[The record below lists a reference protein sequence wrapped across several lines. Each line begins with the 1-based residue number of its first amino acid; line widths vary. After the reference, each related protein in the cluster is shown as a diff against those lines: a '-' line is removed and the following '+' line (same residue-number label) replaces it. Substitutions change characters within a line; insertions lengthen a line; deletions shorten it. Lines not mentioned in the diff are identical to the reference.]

1 MEDTSQEDS
10 LRLADVTGNEA
21 ESAVEQGSERITV
34 PQQQHYH
41 QHQDGNTT
49 KSSTD
54 SSFTVTDCNC
64 SSLIERDVGDDG
76 PPCTELIEE
85 LIKPQLSECEE
96 KLKALAIIAADD
108 GVREA
113 TVETATVISTGGG
126 GGGDGSDSGVEF
138 GAGSGSLTDTGML
151 QRALS
156 NNSAGYA
163 SSCCGLDGLEPRET
177 GGMSVSCNSSMISYS
192 SDIYDKTGSTVLCG
206 GGRLSTD
213 YCASE
218 GGSESSSVTG
228 GPVSSSLRKGAGC
241 GLKKKVAMKEPPA
254 VNRSPRKSTE
264 SVSSSS
270 GRSSS
275 RSRGSSLGRSVS
287 LNLKSAP
294 PASALNVAAAARERA
309 RSRDK
314 SAAGGA
320 TSSSMASSLNRIVT
334 TPSKPMA
341 PPRRP
346 LKPDT
351 LPTGMKDSPGA
362 GGSVHRAASVSR
374 TPSTTRGRTPL
385 GTPTDDG
392 RWPSVGGRGGASG
405 GNTTPRSTRASS
417 VVPEGCGVSI
427 KTRVGM
433 LALDGACKVS
443 SGSGPMSLPMSGAVS
458 SYATLPRRRK
468 ERSAEDLKA
477 AAAAAAGGG
486 SPNSRSNSVTREQVS
501 NRMSMSLV
509 KKLPSSSAATGA
521 GKGTGA
527 EGVTSSPG
535 SVKMAASHPR
545 LAVSSS
551 AKKMIQKTR
560 IYHETSVQ
568 TAITGQDVAD
578 AFGGNARHVRIDDV
592 EMVSKQTQSD
602 IRDREM
608 ERLEEKLRK
617 MSSEYAALMAK
628 LTDKSQ
634 AVTALEQ
641 KLLVER
647 EEKLTAQKE
656 LQNNTDRVLGMLESM
671 QAIPTNAD
679 TGDCDSLLMLES
691 QLQLSGSVLEKK
703 QEEIARLQ
711 SICRA
716 LQIDMGRSL
725 KNQEE
730 LLRQKTELEEESSE
744 MQDFL
749 QMEKQSYMDAL
760 KEAEQEIGMLRQCLQ
775 QKECSVERQQEE
787 CRHLVR
793 IAEQRRQEYLGMQ
806 AKYNAL
812 ESRSKD
818 ILLQQGA
825 AVSGASVALSGL
837 GSRLDNLVEQLI
849 ASYNIS
855 EQDLE
860 DVIYHNEAYTNSA
873 SSGDGSP
880 EYEES
885 ADKFADKNQ
894 QQKQK
899 NCRPQPDHS
908 TQTDAKSTANG
919 CDVPLSPQRGQS
931 FIAAVISAIKNATSK
946 SVPAKV
952 ATPVA
957 NGAPAIRE
965 SRENNG
971 HESDCTE
978 MLDSETEP
986 CLMMDNVLEDVAMP
1000 DSHSHNMMSSSTR
1013 ISQIEMPSSME
1024 SGVAA
1029 MASAMMAHDES
1040 FDNLSQAIANRQQ
1053 IELQSN
1059 MIASGRPARFHHSTG
1074 SDQPVRST
1082 AGATASQVTAS
1093 CGAVV
1098 PSTTATTTGA
1108 DHTTASHS
1116 SSLDDEENS
1125 CCAEASMAEMPSI
1138 CEYCNAQS
1146 LVDQVIDVDNLIT
1159 KLLKVLRI
1167 VQMDNDHCIQ
1177 ELINHKNKL
1186 AITNEEIQDRVK
1198 DYEELNYK
1206 LQDDL
1211 KDAYHQLQLR
1221 GSELNS
1227 GKVELLKHRQEID
1240 KLNEDICQL
1249 STLCSDNKKQR
1260 SKIVIDRDDIVKAF
1274 KLCNEDESAVPEMDL
1289 SQFVLQAC
1297 NEIPNLKAKLYEKEQ
1312 QLATMASN
1320 AANGASFAMTASW
1333 HQALSEAKRQYE
1345 AIDRALET
1353 LDSVKSIVQ
1362 QTPALMELQ
1371 RDLEETNFASASS
1384 FPLVTAAQL
1393 SQLHVG
1399 SNGNVAGL
1407 NGNNG
1412 DGIVDLNANETTIG
1426 EDGPV
1431 AAVVALQ
1438 LNQGTDS
1445 SCYIDS
1451 TA

>member
-1 MEDTSQEDS
+1 MEDTCQEPTLEPTTASEESDEQQSQEQQQEP
-10 LRLADVTGNEA
+10 AP
-21 ESAVEQGSERITV
+21 RITAA
-34 PQQQHYH
+34 
-41 QHQDGNTT
+41 QDVN
-49 KSSTD
+49 SSKASFE

-64 SSLIERDVGDDG
+64 SSLIVETDHPEQQLVIED
-76 PPCTELIEE
+76 LIE
-85 LIKPQLSECEE
+85 PQLNECEE
-96 KLKALAIIAADD
+96 KFKSLSIGPEDVVA
-108 GVREA
+108 GV
-113 TVETATVISTGGG
+113 TVIGNG

-138 GAGSGSLTDTGML
+138 GAGSGSLTETGVL

-163 SSCCGLDGLEPRET
+163 SSCCGLDGGVGGGSVDGSGVGGGG
-177 GGMSVSCNSSMISYS
+177 GGMSLSCNSSMISYS
-192 SDIYDKTGSTVLCG
+192 SDIYDKTGATVLCG
-206 GGRLSTD
+206 GRLSAD

-228 GPVSSSLRKGAGC
+228 GPVSSSLRKPGGC
-241 GLKKKVAMKEPPA
+241 GLKKKVALKEPPSS
-254 VNRSPRKSTE
+254 RSPRKSTE

-287 LNLKSAP
+287 LNLKSTP
-294 PASALNVAAAARERA
+294 PASAVAASAAARERA

-314 SAAGGA
+314 SLGGVGAG
-320 TSSSMASSLNRIVT
+320 SVASLGRIT
-334 TPSKPMA
+334 QTPTKPMP

-351 LPTGMKDSPGA
+351 LPTGARDSPSATGQ
-362 GGSVHRAASVSR
+362 RAVSVSR
-374 TPSTTRGRTPL
+374 TPSITRGRTPL

-392 RWPSVGGRGGASG
+392 RWPSVGGKGGAAG
-405 GNTTPRSTRASS
+405 GNTTPRSTRAGSAA
-417 VVPEGCGVSI
+417 PEAAGLSI
-427 KTRVGM
+427 KTRVGT
-433 LALDGACKVS
+433 LALGDGKPLPPGGGGGC
-443 SGSGPMSLPMSGAVS
+443 GPMSLPSGVA

-477 AAAAAAGGG
+477 ASGG
-486 SPNSRSNSVTREQVS
+486 SSSRSNSVTREQAS
-501 NRMSMSLV
+501 SRMSVSLF
-509 KKLPSSSAATGA
+509 KKAPSVGA
-521 GKGTGA
+521 GSAGSRGDA
-527 EGVTSSPG
+527 SPP
-535 SVKMAASHPR
+535 VKMASSHPR
-545 LAVSSS
+545 LSSVASSS
-551 AKKMIQKTR
+551 GKKMMQIHKTR
-560 IYHETSVQ
+560 IYHETGVQ
-568 TAITGQDVAD
+568 TAITGQDVVD
-578 AFGGNARHVRIDDV
+578 AFGGNARNVRIDAV
-592 EMVSKQTQSD
+592 ETVCAHTQSD

-617 MSSEYAALMAK
+617 MSAECAALMTK
-628 LTDKSQ
+628 LSDKSQ
-634 AVTALEQ
+634 TVTALEQ

-656 LQNNTDRVLGMLESM
+656 LQTNTDRVLGMLESM
-671 QAIPTNAD
+671 QAIPHSAD

-716 LQIDMGRSL
+716 LQMDMGRSL

-730 LLRQKTELEEESSE
+730 LLRQKTELEEESCE

-749 QMEKQSYMDAL
+749 QMEKQSCMDAL
-760 KEAEQEIGMLRQCLQ
+760 KEAEQEIVQLRANLQ
-775 QKECSVERQQEE
+775 QKESSVERQQEE

-880 EYEES
+880 EYEQTAE
-885 ADKFADKNQ
+885 KYADKNHPPHQ
-894 QQKQK
+894 QQDQPQHALQQSQTGAKGDPKQSG
-899 NCRPQPDHS
+899 DGS
-908 TQTDAKSTANG
+908 
-919 CDVPLSPQRGQS
+919 DVPLSPQRGQS

-946 SVPAKV
+946 TPHVKTNPA
-952 ATPVA
+952 PNPGGPA
-957 NGAPAIRE
+957 NRE
-965 SRENNG
+965 CKENNG

-1000 DSHSHNMMSSSTR
+1000 DSHSHNMVSSSTR
-1013 ISQIEMPSSME
+1013 ISQIEMPSSLE
-1024 SGVAA
+1024 SGVGATTA
-1029 MASAMMAHDES
+1029 LMAHDES

-1059 MIASGRPARFHHSTG
+1059 MIASGRPARFHHSTS
-1074 SDQPVRST
+1074 SDQPPRSS
-1082 AGATASQVTAS
+1082 AATTGSAAAAS
-1093 CGAVV
+1093 AVV
-1098 PSTTATTTGA
+1098 VVTTAP

-1198 DYEELNYK
+1198 EYEELNYK

-1211 KDAYHQLQLR
+1211 KDAYHQLQVR
-1221 GSELNS
+1221 GSEVNS
-1227 GKVELLKHRQEID
+1227 GKVELMKHRQEID

-1249 STLCSDNKKQR
+1249 STLCSDSKQQQ
-1260 SKIVIDRDDIVKAF
+1260 SKIVIDRDEIIKAF
-1274 KLCNEDESAVPEMDL
+1274 KLCQEDGAVPEVEL
-1289 SQFVLQAC
+1289 PQVILQAC

-1312 QLATMASN
+1312 QLAAMAGN
-1320 AANGASFAMTASW
+1320 AATGANFVMTASW
-1333 HQALSEAKRQYE
+1333 HQALSEAKRQYD

-1393 SQLHVG
+1393 SQLQAG
-1399 SNGNVAGL
+1399 SNGNVASL
-1407 NGNNG
+1407 NGNG
-1412 DGIVDLNANETTIG
+1412 GIVDLNANETTIAG
-1426 EDGPV
+1426 
-1431 AAVVALQ
+1431 LQ
-1438 LNQGTDS
+1438 LNQGADP

>member
-1 MEDTSQEDS
+1 MEDVNQESTIPEVPLATTTSTTTDETQAPNGDDTETGANETELEKLAGQDVDS
-10 LRLADVTGNEA
+10 
-21 ESAVEQGSERITV
+21 
-34 PQQQHYH
+34 
-41 QHQDGNTT
+41 T
-49 KSSTD
+49 KSSME

-64 SSLIERDVGDDG
+64 SSLIERTDQLDANELQLDAKV
-76 PPCTELIEE
+76 TELIED
-85 LIKPQLSECEE
+85 LIKPPTTTGPNGPAGCEE
-96 KLKALAIIAADD
+96 KFKVLTIADEAEES
-108 GVREA
+108 GVIA
-113 TVETATVISTGGG
+113 GKGA
-126 GGGDGSDSGVEF
+126 GDGSDSGVEF
-138 GAGSGSLTDTGML
+138 GAGSGSLTDTGVL

-163 SSCCGLDGLEPRET
+163 SSCCGLDGEPT
-177 GGMSVSCNSSMISYS
+177 GMSMSCNSSMISYS
-192 SDIYDKTGSTVLCG
+192 SDIYDKTGNTVVLC
-206 GGRLSTD
+206 GRLSTD

-228 GPVSSSLRKGAGC
+228 GPVSSALRKAGSTI
-241 GLKKKVAMKEPPA
+241 KKKVAVKEPPS
-254 VNRSPRKSTE
+254 NRSPRKSTE
-264 SVSSSS
+264 SVSSS

-287 LNLKSAP
+287 LNLKTI
-294 PASALNVAAAARERA
+294 PASAANVAAAAAARERA

-314 SAAGGA
+314 SASSAVGAAGSPSVMS
-320 TSSSMASSLNRIVT
+320 TSLNRALQ
-334 TPSKPMA
+334 TPTKPMP

-346 LKPDT
+346 LKPDS
-351 LPTGMKDSPGA
+351 LPTGIKDSPSGQR
-362 GGSVHRAASVSR
+362 VTVSR
-374 TPSTTRGRTPL
+374 TPSITRGRTPL

-392 RWPSVGGRGGASG
+392 RWPSVGGKGGVSCSG
-405 GNTTPRSTRASS
+405 GNTTPRSMRASS
-417 VVPEGCGVSI
+417 VAPDGGTMSI
-427 KTRVGM
+427 KTRIGP
-433 LALDGACKVS
+433 LSLDGGKGGAAT
-443 SGSGPMSLPMSGAVS
+443 GSPMSLPSGVDKF
-458 SYATLPRRRK
+458 ATLPRRRK

-477 AAAAAAGGG
+477 GVGGAGSG
-486 SPNSRSNSVTREQVS
+486 SRSNSVTRDQS
-501 NRMSMSLV
+501 TNRMAVSLF
-509 KKLPSSSAATGA
+509 KKLPASSKAAEQA
-521 GKGTGA
+521 
-527 EGVTSSPG
+527 SPG
-535 SVKMAASHPR
+535 NKISASSHPR
-545 LAVSSS
+545 LA
-551 AKKMIQKTR
+551 AATKKLIHKTK

-568 TAITGQDVAD
+568 TAITGKDVED
-578 AFGGNARHVRIDDV
+578 AFGGNARTVRIDAA

-602 IRDREM
+602 IRDKEL
-608 ERLEEKLRK
+608 ERLEEKLK
-617 MSSEYAALMAK
+617 KVTGEYTSLMSKLSE
-628 LTDKSQ
+628 KSQ
-634 AVTALEQ
+634 LVTSLEQ

-647 EEKLTAQKE
+647 EEKLAAQRE

-671 QAIPTNAD
+671 QAIPAD
-679 TGDCDSLLMLES
+679 SGDGGECDSLLMLES
-691 QLQLSGSVLEKK
+691 QLQLSGNVLEKK
-703 QEEIARLQ
+703 QEEIVRLQ
-711 SICRA
+711 TICRA
-716 LQIDMGRSL
+716 LQMDMERSL

-749 QMEKQSYMDAL
+749 QVEKQSCMDAL
-760 KEAEQEIGMLRQCLQ
+760 KEAEQEVSMLRQSLLM
-775 QKECSVERQQEE
+775 KEGNIERQQEE

-880 EYEES
+880 EYEQS
-885 ADKFADKNQ
+885 SDAYSGKQHHHSQQHQYQ
-894 QQKQK
+894 QQQS
-899 NCRPQPDHS
+899 PESHS
-908 TQTDAKSTANG
+908 ASAKGGAKAT
-919 CDVPLSPQRGQS
+919 VPLSPQRGQS

-946 SVPAKV
+946 T
-952 ATPVA
+952 ATTKSAGAATNGTNAA
-957 NGAPAIRE
+957 NKECRE
-965 SRENNG
+965 TNG
-971 HESDCTE
+971 HESDSTE

-986 CLMMDNVLEDVAMP
+986 CLMMDNVLEDVTMP
-1000 DSHSHNMMSSSTR
+1000 DSHSHNMVSSSTR
-1013 ISQIEMPSSME
+1013 ISQIEMPSSLE
-1024 SGVAA
+1024 SGVGATSNA
-1029 MASAMMAHDES
+1029 VTMAHDES
-1040 FDNLSQAIANRQQ
+1040 LDNLSQAIANRQQ

-1059 MIASGRPARFHHSTG
+1059 MIASGRSSRFHHSIG
-1074 SDQPVRST
+1074 SNNDQQQQQHQQPSRNTPSV
-1082 AGATASQVTAS
+1082 VTSA
-1093 CGAVV
+1093 AAAM
-1098 PSTTATTTGA
+1098 TTAP

-1186 AITNEEIQDRVK
+1186 AISNEEIQDRVK
-1198 DYEELNYK
+1198 EYEELNYK

-1211 KDAYHQLQLR
+1211 KDAYHQLQVR
-1221 GSELNS
+1221 GSELSSN
-1227 GKVELLKHRQEID
+1227 KVELLKHRQEID

-1249 STLCSDNKKQR
+1249 STLCSDSKQAK
-1260 SKIVIDRDDIVKAF
+1260 KIVIDREEILNAF
-1274 KLCNEDESAVPEMDL
+1274 KLCNEDGVVPEQEL
-1289 SQFVLQAC
+1289 SQFIVQAC
-1297 NEIPNLKAKLYEKEQ
+1297 TEIPKLKAKLFEKEQ

-1320 AANGASFAMTASW
+1320 ATSGSNFVMTASW

-1353 LDSVKSIVQ
+1353 LDSIKAIVQ

-1393 SQLHVG
+1393 NQLNCGQVG
-1399 SNGNVAGL
+1399 TNGNGAGV
-1407 NGNNG
+1407 NGN
-1412 DGIVDLNANETTIG
+1412 GIIDLNANETTLG
-1426 EDGPV
+1426 NE
-1431 AAVVALQ
+1431 AASVGA
-1438 LNQGTDS
+1438 DP

>member
-1 MEDTSQEDS
+1 MEDVSIPEPVESVGPTE
-10 LRLADVTGNEA
+10 GCEA
-21 ESAVEQGSERITV
+21 AGEE
-34 PQQQHYH
+34 PQQQSDANETE
-41 QHQDGNTT
+41 QLEKILALQDGDST
-49 KSSTD
+49 KSSME

-64 SSLIERDVGDDG
+64 SSLIERTDKLDANELQLDAKVS
-76 PPCTELIEE
+76 ELIED
-85 LIKPQLSECEE
+85 LIKPHAQELEQCGE
-96 KLKALAIIAADD
+96 KLRALTI
-108 GVREA
+108 GET
-113 TVETATVISTGGG
+113 TVVACTTGGG
-126 GGGDGSDSGVEF
+126 GGAVVGGGDGSDSGVEF
-138 GAGSGSLTDTGML
+138 GAGSGSLTDTGVL

-163 SSCCGLDGLEPRET
+163 SSCCGLDGEPN
-177 GGMSVSCNSSMISYS
+177 GMSMSCNSSMLSYS
-192 SDIYDKTGSTVLCG
+192 SDIYDKTGSTVLC
-206 GGRLSTD
+206 GRLSTD

-228 GPVSSSLRKGAGC
+228 GPVSSLRKAGGGC
-241 GLKKKVAMKEPPA
+241 AVKKKVAVKEPPA
-254 VNRSPRKSTE
+254 SRSPRKSTE
-264 SVSSSS
+264 SVSSS

-287 LNLKSAP
+287 LNLKSTP
-294 PASALNVAAAARERA
+294 PASALSVAAAARERA

-314 SAAGGA
+314 SVSSTGTTA
-320 TSSSMASSLNRIVT
+320 SSSMSGSVNRIQQ
-334 TPSKPMA
+334 TPSKPMP

-346 LKPDT
+346 LKPDS
-351 LPTGMKDSPGA
+351 LPTGIKDSPSGQR
-362 GGSVHRAASVSR
+362 VTVSR
-374 TPSTTRGRTPL
+374 TPSITRGRTPL

-392 RWPSVGGRGGASG
+392 RWPSVGGRGGPSCGG

-417 VVPEGCGVSI
+417 VVPEGLSV
-427 KTRVGM
+427 KTRVGP
-433 LALDGACKVS
+433 LALDGPSKAS
-443 SGSGPMSLPMSGAVS
+443 TGSTGSPISLPSGVDKF
-458 SYATLPRRRK
+458 ATLPRRRK

-477 AAAAAAGGG
+477 GAGSGAG
-486 SPNSRSNSVTREQVS
+486 SRSNSVTREQVS
-501 NRMSMSLV
+501 NRMAMSLY
-509 KKLPSSSAATGA
+509 KKGPSATTTNKSEQQGVASNKSISSSHSRLGSMAASLSSSSAA
-521 GKGTGA
+521 
-527 EGVTSSPG
+527 
-535 SVKMAASHPR
+535 
-545 LAVSSS
+545 
-551 AKKMIQKTR
+551 AKKLFQKTK

-568 TAITGQDVAD
+568 TAITCQDVED
-578 AFGGNARHVRIDDV
+578 AFGGNARNIRIDAV
-592 EMVSKQTQSD
+592 ETATKQTQSD
-602 IRDREM
+602 IRDKEM
-608 ERLEEKLRK
+608 ERLEEKLK
-617 MSSEYAALMAK
+617 KITSEYTTLMSK
-628 LTDKSQ
+628 LSEKSQ
-634 AVTALEQ
+634 LVTSLEQ

-647 EEKLTAQKE
+647 EEKLAAQRE

-671 QAIPTNAD
+671 QAIPNNAD

-691 QLQLSGSVLEKK
+691 QLQLSGTVLEKK
-703 QEEIARLQ
+703 QDEIVRLQ

-716 LQIDMGRSL
+716 LQMDMERSL

-749 QMEKQSYMDAL
+749 QVEKQSCMDAL
-760 KEAEQEIGMLRQCLQ
+760 KEAEQEVALLRQSLQ
-775 QKECSVERQQEE
+775 QRENSIERQQEE

-793 IAEQRRQEYLGMQ
+793 ISEQRRQEYLGMQ

-880 EYEES
+880 EYEQTS
-885 ADKFADKNQ
+885 DKYPSDSKHQQHLQHQ
-894 QQKQK
+894 QQSQ
-899 NCRPQPDHS
+899 Q
-908 TQTDAKSTANG
+908 QVA
-919 CDVPLSPQRGQS
+919 PLSPQRGQS

-946 SVPAKV
+946 TTSVKPAV
-952 ATPVA
+952 AT
-957 NGAPAIRE
+957 NGAGAGHVTKECRE
-965 SRENNG
+965 SNG
-971 HESDCTE
+971 HESDSTE

-986 CLMMDNVLEDVAMP
+986 CLMMDNVLEDVTMP
-1000 DSHSHNMMSSSTR
+1000 DSHSHNMVSSSTR

-1024 SGVAA
+1024 SGVCANA
-1029 MASAMMAHDES
+1029 PGGNVMMAHDES
-1040 FDNLSQAIANRQQ
+1040 LDNLSQAIANRQQ

-1059 MIASGRPARFHHSTG
+1059 MIASGRSSRFHHSTS
-1074 SDQPVRST
+1074 SDQQARNSAATMASSVA
-1082 AGATASQVTAS
+1082 AG
-1093 CGAVV
+1093 GAI
-1098 PSTTATTTGA
+1098 TTATQ

-1116 SSLDDEENS
+1116 SSLDDDENS

-1186 AITNEEIQDRVK
+1186 AISNEEIHDRVK
-1198 DYEELNYK
+1198 EYEELNYK

-1227 GKVELLKHRQEID
+1227 NKVELVKHRKEID

-1249 STLCSDNKKQR
+1249 STLCSDSKQAK
-1260 SKIVIDRDDIVKAF
+1260 KIVIDREEILNAF
-1274 KLCNEDESAVPEMDL
+1274 KLCNEDEAVPEQEL
-1289 SQFVLQAC
+1289 SQFIVQAC
-1297 NEIPNLKAKLYEKEQ
+1297 TEIPKLKTMLYEKEQ
-1312 QLATMASN
+1312 QLAKMASN
-1320 AANGASFAMTASW
+1320 ASNSPNIVMTASW

-1393 SQLHVG
+1393 NHLNCAG
-1399 SNGNVAGL
+1399 ANGNIAGGL
-1407 NGNNG
+1407 NGNGNG
-1412 DGIVDLNANETTIG
+1412 IIDLNANETTTMG
-1426 EDGPV
+1426 DNVAGGVAGAP
-1431 AAVVALQ
+1431 AAVAGLQ
-1438 LNQGTDS
+1438 LSQGADA

>member
-1 MEDTSQEDS
+1 MEDTCQEPTPEPTTASEESDEQQSQQE
-10 LRLADVTGNEA
+10 
-21 ESAVEQGSERITV
+21 
-34 PQQQHYH
+34 QQQPGPPIAAV
-41 QHQDGNTT
+41 QDVN
-49 KSSTD
+49 SSKASFE

-64 SSLIERDVGDDG
+64 SSLLVETDHHPEQQQLVIED
-76 PPCTELIEE
+76 LIE
-85 LIKPQLSECEE
+85 PQLNGCEE
-96 KLKALAIIAADD
+96 KFKSLSIGTHDD
-108 GVREA
+108 GVA
-113 TVETATVISTGGG
+113 GVTAIGG

-138 GAGSGSLTDTGML
+138 GAGSGSLTETGVL

-163 SSCCGLDGLEPRET
+163 SSCCGLDGGVGGGSVVGGGGVGGGG
-177 GGMSVSCNSSMISYS
+177 GGMSLSCNSSMISYS
-192 SDIYDKTGSTVLCG
+192 SDIYDKTSGTVLCG
-206 GGRLSTD
+206 GRLSAD

-228 GPVSSSLRKGAGC
+228 GPVSSSLRKPGGC
-241 GLKKKVAMKEPPA
+241 GLKKKVALKEPPSS
-254 VNRSPRKSTE
+254 RSPRKSTE

-287 LNLKSAP
+287 LNLKSTP
-294 PASALNVAAAARERA
+294 PASAVSVAAARERA

-314 SAAGGA
+314 SLGGA
-320 TSSSMASSLNRIVT
+320 GVAVAGSVASLGRIT
-334 TPSKPMA
+334 QTPTKPMP

-351 LPTGMKDSPGA
+351 LPTGARESPSA
-362 GGSVHRAASVSR
+362 GGQRAVSVSR
-374 TPSTTRGRTPL
+374 TPSITRGRTPL

-392 RWPSVGGRGGASG
+392 RWPSVGGKGGAAG
-405 GNTTPRSTRASS
+405 GNTTPRSTRAGSAA
-417 VVPEGCGVSI
+417 PEASAAGLSI
-427 KTRVGM
+427 KTRVGT
-433 LALDGACKVS
+433 LALGDGKPVPGGGGC
-443 SGSGPMSLPMSGAVS
+443 GPMSLPSGVA

-477 AAAAAAGGG
+477 AGGG
-486 SPNSRSNSVTREQVS
+486 SSSRSNSVTREQAS
-501 NRMSMSLV
+501 SRMSVSLF
-509 KKLPSSSAATGA
+509 KKAPSVGSGA
-521 GKGTGA
+521 GGSRGDA
-527 EGVTSSPG
+527 SPP
-535 SVKMAASHPR
+535 VKMASSHPR
-545 LAVSSS
+545 LSSVASSSS
-551 AKKMIQKTR
+551 AKKMMMVHKTR
-560 IYHETSVQ
+560 IYHETGVQ
-568 TAITGQDVAD
+568 TAITGQDVVD
-578 AFGGNARHVRIDDV
+578 AFGGNARNVRIDAV
-592 EMVSKQTQSD
+592 ETVCAHTQSD

-617 MSSEYAALMAK
+617 MSAECAGLMAK
-628 LTDKSQ
+628 LSDKSQ
-634 AVTALEQ
+634 TVTALEQ

-656 LQNNTDRVLGMLESM
+656 LQINTDRVLGMLESM
-671 QAIPTNAD
+671 QAIPHSAD
-679 TGDCDSLLMLES
+679 PGDCDSLLMLES

-716 LQIDMGRSL
+716 LQMDMGRSL

-730 LLRQKTELEEESSE
+730 LLRQKTELEEESCE

-749 QMEKQSYMDAL
+749 QMEKQSCMDAL
-760 KEAEQEIGMLRQCLQ
+760 KEAEQEIVQLRTGLQ
-775 QKECSVERQQEE
+775 QKESSVERQQEE

-880 EYEES
+880 EYEQTAE
-885 ADKFADKNQ
+885 KYADKNHPPHQ
-894 QQKQK
+894 QHDQPQHALQQSQTGAKGDPKQ
-899 NCRPQPDHS
+899 CVDGS
-908 TQTDAKSTANG
+908 
-919 CDVPLSPQRGQS
+919 DVPLSPQRGQS

-946 SVPAKV
+946 TAHVKPNPAPNGGP
-952 ATPVA
+952 AT
-957 NGAPAIRE
+957 RE
-965 SRENNG
+965 CKENNG

-1000 DSHSHNMMSSSTR
+1000 DSHSHNMVSSSTR
-1013 ISQIEMPSSME
+1013 ISQIEMPSSLE
-1024 SGVAA
+1024 SGVGATTA
-1029 MASAMMAHDES
+1029 LMAHDES

-1059 MIASGRPARFHHSTG
+1059 MIASGRPARFHHSAS
-1074 SDQPVRST
+1074 SDQPPRSSAAT
-1082 AGATASQVTAS
+1082 GSSGAAAAA
-1093 CGAVV
+1093 AVV
-1098 PSTTATTTGA
+1098 AVTTAP

-1198 DYEELNYK
+1198 EYEELNYK

-1211 KDAYHQLQLR
+1211 KDAYHQLQVR
-1221 GSELNS
+1221 GNEVNS
-1227 GKVELLKHRQEID
+1227 GKVELMKHRQEID

-1249 STLCSDNKKQR
+1249 STLCSDSKQQR
-1260 SKIVIDRDDIVKAF
+1260 SKIVIDRDEIIKAF
-1274 KLCNEDESAVPEMDL
+1274 KLCQEEGAVPEVEL
-1289 SQFVLQAC
+1289 PQVILQAC

-1312 QLATMASN
+1312 QLAAMTGN
-1320 AANGASFAMTASW
+1320 AATGANFVMTASW

-1393 SQLHVG
+1393 SQLQAG
-1399 SNGNVAGL
+1399 SNGNVASL
-1407 NGNNG
+1407 NGNG
-1412 DGIVDLNANETTIG
+1412 GIVDLNANETTIG
-1426 EDGPV
+1426 EDGMPAPASGPSAV
-1431 AAVVALQ
+1431 AGLQ
-1438 LNQGTDS
+1438 LNQGADP

>member
-1 MEDTSQEDS
+1 MMEDVNQESTIAEVPSTVGPDET
-10 LRLADVTGNEA
+10 RLNGEPSNTA
-21 ESAVEQGSERITV
+21 EEEEGDELEVEQPERHTG
-34 PQQQHYH
+34 
-41 QHQDGNTT
+41 QDVDST
-49 KSSTD
+49 KSSME

-64 SSLIERDVGDDG
+64 SSLIERTDKLDANELQLDAKV
-76 PPCTELIEE
+76 TELIED
-85 LIKPQLSECEE
+85 LIKPHEQERGVGSEE
-96 KLKALAIIAADD
+96 KFKVLTIND
-108 GVREA
+108 E
-113 TVETATVISTGGG
+113 VESVASGTGGTVTVVG
-126 GGGDGSDSGVEF
+126 GNGDGSDSGVEF
-138 GAGSGSLTDTGML
+138 GAGSGSLTDTGVL

-163 SSCCGLDGLEPRET
+163 SSCCGLDGEPT
-177 GGMSVSCNSSMISYS
+177 GMSMSCNSSMISYS
-192 SDIYDKTGSTVLCG
+192 SDIYDKTGNTVLC
-206 GGRLSTD
+206 GRLSTD

-228 GPVSSSLRKGAGC
+228 GPVSSLRKAGPVV
-241 GLKKKVAMKEPPA
+241 KKKVAVKEPPA
-254 VNRSPRKSTE
+254 NRSPRKSTE
-264 SVSSSS
+264 SVSSS

-287 LNLKSAP
+287 LNLKTIPTSA
-294 PASALNVAAAARERA
+294 ANVAAAAAARERA

-314 SAAGGA
+314 STSSTGVCPAAGG
-320 TSSSMASSLNRIVT
+320 TPSSTMSSSMNRILQ
-334 TPSKPMA
+334 TPTKPMP

-346 LKPDT
+346 LKPDS
-351 LPTGMKDSPGA
+351 LPTGIKDSPSGQR
-362 GGSVHRAASVSR
+362 VTVSR
-374 TPSTTRGRTPL
+374 TPSVTRGRTPL

-392 RWPSVGGRGGASG
+392 RWPSVGGKGGISCSG
-405 GNTTPRSTRASS
+405 GNTTPRSMRASS
-417 VVPEGCGVSI
+417 AAPDGGMSI
-427 KTRVGM
+427 KTRIGP
-433 LALDGACKVS
+433 LSLDGC
-443 SGSGPMSLPMSGAVS
+443 GSIKMTNNNNNGSPMSLPSGVDKF
-458 SYATLPRRRK
+458 ATLPRRRK

-477 AAAAAAGGG
+477 GLAGG
-486 SPNSRSNSVTREQVS
+486 SSSRSNSVTREQVS
-501 NRMSMSLV
+501 NRMAMSLF
-509 KKLPSSSAATGA
+509 KKLPGNAKTSAEMGSSNKMSSLAA
-521 GKGTGA
+521 
-527 EGVTSSPG
+527 S
-535 SVKMAASHPR
+535 SHPR
-545 LAVSSS
+545 LASS
-551 AKKMIQKTR
+551 AKKLTQKIK

-568 TAITGQDVAD
+568 TAITCKDVED
-578 AFGGNARHVRIDDV
+578 AFGGNARNVRIDAV

-602 IRDREM
+602 IRDKEM
-608 ERLEEKLRK
+608 ERLEEKLK
-617 MSSEYAALMAK
+617 KVTGEYTSLMSKLSE
-628 LTDKSQ
+628 KSQ
-634 AVTALEQ
+634 MVTALEQ

-671 QAIPTNAD
+671 QAIPNNGD
-679 TGDCDSLLMLES
+679 TGECDSLLMLES
-691 QLQLSGSVLEKK
+691 QLQLSGTVLEKK
-703 QEEIARLQ
+703 QEEIVRLQ
-711 SICRA
+711 TICRA
-716 LQIDMGRSL
+716 LQIDMERSL

-749 QMEKQSYMDAL
+749 QVEKQSCMDAL
-760 KEAEQEIGMLRQCLQ
+760 KEAEQEVSMLRQSLML
-775 QKECSVERQQEE
+775 KEGSIERQQEE

-880 EYEES
+880 EYEQT
-885 ADKFADKNQ
+885 ADAYKQHQHSQ
-894 QQKQK
+894 QQHQ
-899 NCRPQPDHS
+899 QYHQQQS
-908 TQTDAKSTANG
+908 TDSTSTKGSAKSAGDG
-919 CDVPLSPQRGQS
+919 CAVPLSPQRGQS

-946 SVPAKV
+946 TVTTKTAV
-952 ATPVA
+952 TAATNGTNAA
-957 NGAPAIRE
+957 NKE
-965 SRENNG
+965 CRENNG
-971 HESDCTE
+971 HESDSTE

-986 CLMMDNVLEDVAMP
+986 CLMMDNVLEDVTMP
-1000 DSHSHNMMSSSTR
+1000 DSHSHNMVSSSTR
-1013 ISQIEMPSSME
+1013 ISQIEMPSSLE
-1024 SGVAA
+1024 SGVGATSNA
-1029 MASAMMAHDES
+1029 MTMAHDES
-1040 FDNLSQAIANRQQ
+1040 LDNLSQAIANRQQ

-1059 MIASGRPARFHHSTG
+1059 MIASGRSSRFHHSV
-1074 SDQPVRST
+1074 SSNDQQQQARNTTS
-1082 AGATASQVTAS
+1082 AVTSAAA
-1093 CGAVV
+1093 AV
-1098 PSTTATTTGA
+1098 TTAP

-1125 CCAEASMAEMPSI
+1125 CCGEASMAEMPSI

-1186 AITNEEIQDRVK
+1186 AISNEEVQDRVK
-1198 DYEELNYK
+1198 EYEELNYK

-1221 GSELNS
+1221 GSEINTN
-1227 GKVELLKHRQEID
+1227 KVELLKHRKEID

-1249 STLCSDNKKQR
+1249 STLCSDSKQAK
-1260 SKIVIDRDDIVKAF
+1260 KIVIDREEILNAF
-1274 KLCNEDESAVPEMDL
+1274 KLCNEDGVVPEQEL
-1289 SQFVLQAC
+1289 SQFIVHAC
-1297 NEIPNLKAKLYEKEQ
+1297 TEIPKLKAKLYEKEQ

-1320 AANGASFAMTASW
+1320 ATNGANFVMTASW
-1333 HQALSEAKRQYE
+1333 HQALNEAKRQYE

-1353 LDSVKSIVQ
+1353 LDSVKSVVQ

-1393 SQLHVG
+1393 NQLNCGQVG
-1399 SNGNVAGL
+1399 TNGNGAAGV
-1407 NGNNG
+1407 NGNG
-1412 DGIVDLNANETTIG
+1412 VIDLNANETTLANEAG
-1426 EDGPV
+1426 S
-1431 AAVVALQ
+1431 VVA
-1438 LNQGTDS
+1438 DP

>member
-1 MEDTSQEDS
+1 MEDVNQESTIPEVPLATTVSNDGAATGENEMEPESEKLLGQDVDS
-10 LRLADVTGNEA
+10 
-21 ESAVEQGSERITV
+21 
-34 PQQQHYH
+34 
-41 QHQDGNTT
+41 T
-49 KSSTD
+49 KSSME

-64 SSLIERDVGDDG
+64 SSLIERTEKLDANELQLDAKV
-76 PPCTELIEE
+76 TELIED
-85 LIKPQLSECEE
+85 LIKPHEQQQCGVAVAECEE
-96 KLKALAIIAADD
+96 KFKVLTINDEVESVIS
-108 GVREA
+108 GTTCA
-113 TVETATVISTGGG
+113 TVATVVGS
-126 GGGDGSDSGVEF
+126 GDGSDSGVEF
-138 GAGSGSLTDTGML
+138 GAGSGSLTDTGVL

-163 SSCCGLDGLEPRET
+163 SSCCGLDGEPT
-177 GGMSVSCNSSMISYS
+177 GMSMSCNSSMISYS
-192 SDIYDKTGSTVLCG
+192 SDIYDKTGNTVLC
-206 GGRLSTD
+206 GRLSTD

-228 GPVSSSLRKGAGC
+228 GPVSSLRKAGSTI
-241 GLKKKVAMKEPPA
+241 KKKVAVKEPPL
-254 VNRSPRKSTE
+254 NRSPRKSSE
-264 SVSSSS
+264 SVSSS

-287 LNLKSAP
+287 LNLKTIPTSA
-294 PASALNVAAAARERA
+294 ANVAAAATARERA

-314 SAAGGA
+314 SSSSSTGVGAGVPA
-320 TSSSMASSLNRIVT
+320 SSMSSSMNRILQ
-334 TPSKPMA
+334 TPTKPMP

-346 LKPDT
+346 LKPDS
-351 LPTGMKDSPGA
+351 LPTGIKESPSGQR
-362 GGSVHRAASVSR
+362 VTVSR
-374 TPSTTRGRTPL
+374 TPSITRGRTPL

-392 RWPSVGGRGGASG
+392 RWPSVGGKGGVSCSG
-405 GNTTPRSTRASS
+405 GNTTPRSMRASS
-417 VVPEGCGVSI
+417 VAPDGGMSI
-427 KTRVGM
+427 KTRIGP
-433 LALDGACKVS
+433 LSLDGGKATA
-443 SGSGPMSLPMSGAVS
+443 GSPMSLPSGVDKF
-458 SYATLPRRRK
+458 ATLPRRRK

-477 AAAAAAGGG
+477 GAAGGG
-486 SPNSRSNSVTREQVS
+486 CGGSGSRSNSVTRDQVS
-501 NRMSMSLV
+501 NRMAMSLF
-509 KKLPSSSAATGA
+509 KKLPPNSKPQEQSPASKMSA
-521 GKGTGA
+521 
-527 EGVTSSPG
+527 S
-535 SVKMAASHPR
+535 SHPR
-545 LAVSSS
+545 LA
-551 AKKMIQKTR
+551 AATKKLIHKTK

-568 TAITGQDVAD
+568 TAITCKDVED
-578 AFGGNARHVRIDDV
+578 AFGGNARNVRIDV
-592 EMVSKQTQSD
+592 AEMVSKQTQSD
-602 IRDREM
+602 IRDKEM
-608 ERLEEKLRK
+608 ERLEEKLK
-617 MSSEYAALMAK
+617 KVTGEYTTLMSKLSE
-628 LTDKSQ
+628 KSQ
-634 AVTALEQ
+634 MVTALEQ

-647 EEKLTAQKE
+647 EEKLAAQKE

-671 QAIPTNAD
+671 QAIPDSGD
-679 TGDCDSLLMLES
+679 TGECDSLLMLES
-691 QLQLSGSVLEKK
+691 QLQLSGNVLEKK
-703 QEEIARLQ
+703 QEEIVRLQ
-711 SICRA
+711 TICRA
-716 LQIDMGRSL
+716 LQMDMERSL

-749 QMEKQSYMDAL
+749 QVEKQSCMDAL
-760 KEAEQEIGMLRQCLQ
+760 KEAEQEVSMLRQSLLM
-775 QKECSVERQQEE
+775 KEGNIERQQEE

-880 EYEES
+880 EYEQS
-885 ADKFADKNQ
+885 SDAYSGKQHHHSQ
-894 QQKQK
+894 QQQH
-899 NCRPQPDHS
+899 QYQLQQS
-908 TQTDAKSTANG
+908 TEPNSVSAKGGAKAA
-919 CDVPLSPQRGQS
+919 VPLSPQRGQS

-946 SVPAKV
+946 T
-952 ATPVA
+952 ATTKSA
-957 NGAPAIRE
+957 AAASNGANAANKE
-965 SRENNG
+965 CRENNG
-971 HESDCTE
+971 HESDSTE

-986 CLMMDNVLEDVAMP
+986 CLMMDNVLEDVTMP
-1000 DSHSHNMMSSSTR
+1000 DSHSHNMVSSSTR
-1013 ISQIEMPSSME
+1013 ISQIEMPSSLE
-1024 SGVAA
+1024 SGVGATSNA
-1029 MASAMMAHDES
+1029 MTMAHDES
-1040 FDNLSQAIANRQQ
+1040 LDNLSQAIANRQQ

-1059 MIASGRPARFHHSTG
+1059 MIASGRSSRFHHSV
-1074 SDQPVRST
+1074 SSIDQQQPARNTPS
-1082 AGATASQVTAS
+1082 AVTSAAA
-1093 CGAVV
+1093 AV
-1098 PSTTATTTGA
+1098 TTAP

-1125 CCAEASMAEMPSI
+1125 CCGEASMAEMPSI

-1186 AITNEEIQDRVK
+1186 AISNEEIQDRVK
-1198 DYEELNYK
+1198 EYEELNYK

-1211 KDAYHQLQLR
+1211 KDAYHQLQVR
-1221 GSELNS
+1221 GSELNIN
-1227 GKVELLKHRQEID
+1227 KVELLKHRKEID

-1249 STLCSDNKKQR
+1249 STLCSDSKQAK
-1260 SKIVIDRDDIVKAF
+1260 KIVIDREEILNAF
-1274 KLCNEDESAVPEMDL
+1274 KLCNEDGVVPEQEL
-1289 SQFVLQAC
+1289 SQFIVQAC
-1297 NEIPNLKAKLYEKEQ
+1297 TEIPKLKAKLFEKEQ

-1320 AANGASFAMTASW
+1320 ATNGTNFVMTASW
-1333 HQALSEAKRQYE
+1333 HQALNEAKRQYE

-1384 FPLVTAAQL
+1384 FPLVSAAQL
-1393 SQLHVG
+1393 NQLNCGQVG
-1399 SNGNVAGL
+1399 TNGNGAAGV
-1407 NGNNG
+1407 NGN
-1412 DGIVDLNANETTIG
+1412 GIIDLNANETALG
-1426 EDGPV
+1426 NEAGSV
-1431 AAVVALQ
+1431 AA
-1438 LNQGTDS
+1438 DS

>member
-1 MEDTSQEDS
+1 MEDVSAQEPIAS
-10 LRLADVTGNEA
+10 VGPTEECGE
-21 ESAVEQGSERITV
+21 
-34 PQQQHYH
+34 QQQASVVTDAIETE
-41 QHQDGNTT
+41 QLETILALQDGDST
-49 KSSTD
+49 KSSME

-64 SSLIERDVGDDG
+64 SSLIERTDKLDANELQLDAKVS
-76 PPCTELIEE
+76 ELIED
-85 LIKPQLSECEE
+85 LIKPHHQLEQCGE
-96 KLKALAIIAADD
+96 KFKTLTISDE
-108 GVREA
+108 V
-113 TVETATVISTGGG
+113 VETVVACTTTGTVV

-138 GAGSGSLTDTGML
+138 GAGSGSLTDTGVL

-163 SSCCGLDGLEPRET
+163 SSCCGLDGEAN
-177 GGMSVSCNSSMISYS
+177 GMSVSCNSSMISYS

-206 GGRLSTD
+206 RLSTD

-228 GPVSSSLRKGAGC
+228 GPVSSLRKGGC
-241 GLKKKVAMKEPPA
+241 AIKKKVAVKEPPA
-254 VNRSPRKSTE
+254 TRSPRKSTE
-264 SVSSSS
+264 SVSSS

-287 LNLKSAP
+287 LNLKATP
-294 PASALNVAAAARERA
+294 PASALSVAAAARERA

-314 SAAGGA
+314 SV
-320 TSSSMASSLNRIVT
+320 SSTGTTASSTMSASSLSRIQQ
-334 TPSKPMA
+334 TPTKPMP

-346 LKPDT
+346 LKPDS
-351 LPTGMKDSPGA
+351 LPTGIKDSPSGQR
-362 GGSVHRAASVSR
+362 VTVSR
-374 TPSTTRGRTPL
+374 TPSITRGRTPL

-392 RWPSVGGRGGASG
+392 RWPSVGGRGGPSCSG

-417 VVPEGCGVSI
+417 VVPEGLSV
-427 KTRVGM
+427 KTRVGP
-433 LALDGACKVS
+433 LSLDGPSKPS
-443 SGSGPMSLPMSGAVS
+443 LGNSTGTGSPMSLPSGVDKF
-458 SYATLPRRRK
+458 ATLPRRRK

-477 AAAAAAGGG
+477 GAGSGAG
-486 SPNSRSNSVTREQVS
+486 SRSNSVTREQVS
-501 NRMSMSLV
+501 NRMAMSLF
-509 KKLPSSSAATGA
+509 KKLPSATAKSEHGAASS
-521 GKGTGA
+521 KLI
-527 EGVTSSPG
+527 SSSHSRLG
-535 SVKMAASHPR
+535 SVAP
-545 LAVSSS
+545 SSS
-551 AKKMIQKTR
+551 SSTAKKLFQKTK

-568 TAITGQDVAD
+568 TAITCQDVED
-578 AFGGNARHVRIDDV
+578 AFGGNARNIRIDAI
-592 EMVSKQTQSD
+592 ETATKQTQSD
-602 IRDREM
+602 IRDKEM
-608 ERLEEKLRK
+608 ERLEEKLK
-617 MSSEYAALMAK
+617 KITSEYTALMSK
-628 LTDKSQ
+628 LSDKSQ
-634 AVTALEQ
+634 LVTSLEQ

-647 EEKLTAQKE
+647 EEKLAAQRE
-656 LQNNTDRVLGMLESM
+656 LQNNSDRVLGMLESM
-671 QAIPTNAD
+671 QAIPNNAD

-691 QLQLSGSVLEKK
+691 QLQLSGTVLEKK
-703 QEEIARLQ
+703 QDEIVRLQ

-716 LQIDMGRSL
+716 LQKDMERSL

-749 QMEKQSYMDAL
+749 QVEKQSCMDAL
-760 KEAEQEIGMLRQCLQ
+760 KETEQEVALLRQCLQ
-775 QKECSVERQQEE
+775 QKESSIERQQEE

-793 IAEQRRQEYLGMQ
+793 ISEQRRQEYLGMQ

-860 DVIYHNEAYTNSA
+860 DVIYHNEAYTHSA

-880 EYEES
+880 EYEQTS
-885 ADKFADKNQ
+885 DKYPSDSKHQQHLHQ
-894 QQKQK
+894 QQSQQQAGQVSSAKGNPK
-899 NCRPQPDHS
+899 NAGD
-908 TQTDAKSTANG
+908 G
-919 CDVPLSPQRGQS
+919 CNVPLSPQRGQS

-946 SVPAKV
+946 TTTVKPTV
-952 ATPVA
+952 ATNGGVA
-957 NGAPAIRE
+957 HATKDC
-965 SRENNG
+965 RENNG
-971 HESDCTE
+971 HESDSTE

-986 CLMMDNVLEDVAMP
+986 CLMMDNVLEDVTMP
-1000 DSHSHNMMSSSTR
+1000 DSHSHNMVSSSTR

-1024 SGVAA
+1024 SGVGATGPGN
-1029 MASAMMAHDES
+1029 AMMTHDES
-1040 FDNLSQAIANRQQ
+1040 LDNLSQAIANRQQ

-1059 MIASGRPARFHHSTG
+1059 MIASGRSSRFHHSTS
-1074 SDQPVRST
+1074 SDQQARNSAATMASSVA
-1082 AGATASQVTAS
+1082 AGVT
-1093 CGAVV
+1093 
-1098 PSTTATTTGA
+1098 TTAP

-1116 SSLDDEENS
+1116 SSLDDDENS

-1186 AITNEEIQDRVK
+1186 AITNEEIHDRVK
-1198 DYEELNYK
+1198 EYEELNYK
-1206 LQDDL
+1206 LQDEL
-1211 KDAYHQLQLR
+1211 KDAYYQLQVR

-1227 GKVELLKHRQEID
+1227 NKVELLKHRKEID

-1249 STLCSDNKKQR
+1249 STLCSDSKQAK
-1260 SKIVIDRDDIVKAF
+1260 KIVIDREEILNAF
-1274 KLCNEDESAVPEMDL
+1274 KLCNEDEAVPEQEL
-1289 SQFVLQAC
+1289 SEYIVQAC
-1297 NEIPNLKAKLYEKEQ
+1297 TEIPKLKTLLYEKEQ

-1320 AANGASFAMTASW
+1320 AANSPNIVMTASW
-1333 HQALSEAKRQYE
+1333 HQALNEAKRQYE

-1393 SQLHVG
+1393 NHLNCAG
-1399 SNGNVAGL
+1399 ANGNVPGGL
-1407 NGNNG
+1407 NGNGNG
-1412 DGIVDLNANETTIG
+1412 IIDLNANETTIG
-1426 EDGPV
+1426 NVVVAGGGADGPAV
-1431 AAVVALQ
+1431 AGLQ
-1438 LNQGTDS
+1438 LSQGADA

>member
-1 MEDTSQEDS
+1 MEDTTSQEES
-10 LRLADVTGNEA
+10 LRLVDVTRNEA
-21 ESAVEQGSERITV
+21 ESVEQGSTEGFQA
-34 PQQQHYH
+34 PH

-64 SSLIERDVGDDG
+64 SSLIEPRVVDDDAP

-85 LIKPQLSECEE
+85 LIKPQLTGCEE
-96 KLKALAIIAADD
+96 KLKALSIIAVDD
-108 GVREA
+108 GGVREA
-113 TVETATVISTGGG
+113 VEVATVISTGGGG

-192 SDIYDKTGSTVLCG
+192 SDIYDKTGSTAVLCG

-228 GPVSSSLRKGAGC
+228 GPVSSSLRKGTAGC

-287 LNLKSAP
+287 LNLKATP
-294 PASALNVAAAARERA
+294 PASAVNVAAAARERA

-314 SAAGGA
+314 SAAGS
-320 TSSSMASSLNRIVT
+320 TSTSMASSLNRIVT
-334 TPSKPMA
+334 TPSKPMP

-351 LPTGMKDSPGA
+351 LPTGMKDSPGGA
-362 GGSVHRAASVSR
+362 VHRAASVSR

-417 VVPEGCGVSI
+417 AVPEGCGVSI

-443 SGSGPMSLPMSGAVS
+443 GGSGPMSLPMSGAVS

-477 AAAAAAGGG
+477 AGGG
-486 SPNSRSNSVTREQVS
+486 SPSSRSNSVTREQVS
-501 NRMSMSLV
+501 NRMSMSLI
-509 KKLPSSSAATGA
+509 KKLPSSTATGGA
-521 GKGTGA
+521 AKGSGA
-527 EGVTSSPG
+527 DGVASSPG
-535 SVKMAASHPR
+535 SVKMASSHPR
-545 LAVSSS
+545 LTST

-578 AFGGNARHVRIDDV
+578 AFGGNARNVRIDDV

-617 MSSEYAALMAK
+617 MSSEYATLMAK

-671 QAIPTNAD
+671 QAIPNNAD

-880 EYEES
+880 EYEET
-885 ADKFADKNQ
+885 ADKFTDKNL

-899 NCRPQPDHS
+899 NCRPQPEHS
-908 TQTDAKSTANG
+908 TQSDAKSTANG

-957 NGAPAIRE
+957 NGATATRE
-965 SRENNG
+965 TRENNG

-1059 MIASGRPARFHHSTG
+1059 MIASGRPARFHHSAG

-1082 AGATASQVTAS
+1082 GAASTAQVTAS
-1093 CGAVV
+1093 CGATV
-1098 PSTTATTTGA
+1098 PSATATTTGA

-1274 KLCNEDESAVPEMDL
+1274 KLCSEDESAVPEMDL

-1320 AANGASFAMTASW
+1320 AANGASFVMTASW

-1426 EDGPV
+1426 EDGPA

>member
-1 MEDTSQEDS
+1 
-10 LRLADVTGNEA
+10 
-21 ESAVEQGSERITV
+21 
-34 PQQQHYH
+34 
-41 QHQDGNTT
+41 
-49 KSSTD
+49 
-54 SSFTVTDCNC
+54 
-64 SSLIERDVGDDG
+64 
-76 PPCTELIEE
+76 
-85 LIKPQLSECEE
+85 
-96 KLKALAIIAADD
+96 
-108 GVREA
+108 
-113 TVETATVISTGGG
+113 
-126 GGGDGSDSGVEF
+126 
-138 GAGSGSLTDTGML
+138 ML
-151 QRALS
+151 
-156 NNSAGYA
+156 
-163 SSCCGLDGLEPRET
+163 
-177 GGMSVSCNSSMISYS
+177 
-192 SDIYDKTGSTVLCG
+192 
-206 GGRLSTD
+206 
-213 YCASE
+213 
-218 GGSESSSVTG
+218 
-228 GPVSSSLRKGAGC
+228 
-241 GLKKKVAMKEPPA
+241 
-254 VNRSPRKSTE
+254 
-264 SVSSSS
+264 
-270 GRSSS
+270 
-275 RSRGSSLGRSVS
+275 
-287 LNLKSAP
+287 
-294 PASALNVAAAARERA
+294 
-309 RSRDK
+309 
-314 SAAGGA
+314 
-320 TSSSMASSLNRIVT
+320 
-334 TPSKPMA
+334 
-341 PPRRP
+341 
-346 LKPDT
+346 
-351 LPTGMKDSPGA
+351 
-362 GGSVHRAASVSR
+362 
-374 TPSTTRGRTPL
+374 
-385 GTPTDDG
+385 
-392 RWPSVGGRGGASG
+392 
-405 GNTTPRSTRASS
+405 
-417 VVPEGCGVSI
+417 
-427 KTRVGM
+427 
-433 LALDGACKVS
+433 
-443 SGSGPMSLPMSGAVS
+443 
-458 SYATLPRRRK
+458 
-468 ERSAEDLKA
+468 
-477 AAAAAAGGG
+477 
-486 SPNSRSNSVTREQVS
+486 
-501 NRMSMSLV
+501 
-509 KKLPSSSAATGA
+509 
-521 GKGTGA
+521 
-527 EGVTSSPG
+527 
-535 SVKMAASHPR
+535 
-545 LAVSSS
+545 
-551 AKKMIQKTR
+551 QKTR

-578 AFGGNARHVRIDDV
+578 AFGGNARHIRIDDV
-592 EMVSKQTQSD
+592 EMVCKQTQSD

-617 MSSEYAALMAK
+617 MSSEYATLMAK

-634 AVTALEQ
+634 TVTALEQ

-671 QAIPTNAD
+671 QAIPNNAD
-679 TGDCDSLLMLES
+679 TEDCDSLLMLES

-880 EYEES
+880 EYEET

-899 NCRPQPDHS
+899 NCRPQPEHS
-908 TQTDAKSTANG
+908 TASDAKSTANG
-919 CDVPLSPQRGQS
+919 SDVPLSPQRGQS

-965 SRENNG
+965 TRENNG

-1029 MASAMMAHDES
+1029 TTTSAMMAHDES

-1059 MIASGRPARFHHSTG
+1059 MIASGRPARFHHSAG
-1074 SDQPVRST
+1074 SDQPARST
-1082 AGATASQVTAS
+1082 AAAAVAQVTGS
-1093 CGAVV
+1093 CGAAV
-1098 PSTTATTTGA
+1098 PTATATTTGA

-1249 STLCSDNKKQR
+1249 STLCSDSKKQR
-1260 SKIVIDRDDIVKAF
+1260 SKIVIDRDDIMKAF
-1274 KLCNEDESAVPEMDL
+1274 KLCSEDESTVPEMDL

-1320 AANGASFAMTASW
+1320 AANGASFVMTASW

-1353 LDSVKSIVQ
+1353 LDSVKTIVQ

-1399 SNGNVAGL
+1399 SNGNVAGM

-1426 EDGPV
+1426 EDGPA

>member
-1 MEDTSQEDS
+1 MEDVNQESTLPEEVLPSVDGDET
-10 LRLADVTGNEA
+10 RPNGEMDTTADNDEL
-21 ESAVEQGSERITV
+21 EVEQQPERLLG
-34 PQQQHYH
+34 
-41 QHQDGNTT
+41 QDVDST
-49 KSSTD
+49 KSSME

-64 SSLIERDVGDDG
+64 SSLIERTEKLDANELQLDAKV
-76 PPCTELIEE
+76 TELIED
-85 LIKPQLSECEE
+85 LIKPHEQERGVGPTTGCEE
-96 KLKALAIIAADD
+96 KFKVLTINDEVESVASGK
-108 GVREA
+108 G
-113 TVETATVISTGGG
+113 TVTVVGS
-126 GGGDGSDSGVEF
+126 GDGSDSGVEF
-138 GAGSGSLTDTGML
+138 GAGSGSLTDTGVL

-163 SSCCGLDGLEPRET
+163 SSCCGLDGEPT
-177 GGMSVSCNSSMISYS
+177 GMSMSCNSSMISYS
-192 SDIYDKTGSTVLCG
+192 SDIYDKTGNTVLC
-206 GGRLSTD
+206 GRLSTD

-228 GPVSSSLRKGAGC
+228 GPVSSLRKVGAAI
-241 GLKKKVAMKEPPA
+241 KKKVAVKEPPS
-254 VNRSPRKSTE
+254 NRSPRKSSE
-264 SVSSSS
+264 SVSSS

-287 LNLKSAP
+287 LNLKTI
-294 PASALNVAAAARERA
+294 PASAANVAAAAAARERA

-314 SAAGGA
+314 SASSTGVCAGA
-320 TSSSMASSLNRIVT
+320 PASSMSASTNRILQ
-334 TPSKPMA
+334 TPTKPMP

-346 LKPDT
+346 LKPDS
-351 LPTGMKDSPGA
+351 LPTGIKDSPSGQR
-362 GGSVHRAASVSR
+362 VTVSR
-374 TPSTTRGRTPL
+374 TPSITRGRTPL

-392 RWPSVGGRGGASG
+392 RWPSVGGKGGVSCSG
-405 GNTTPRSTRASS
+405 GNTTPRSMRASS
-417 VVPEGCGVSI
+417 AAPDGTMSI
-427 KTRVGM
+427 KTRIGP
-433 LALDGACKVS
+433 LSLDGGKGGNGA
-443 SGSGPMSLPMSGAVS
+443 PMSLPVGVDKF
-458 SYATLPRRRK
+458 ATLPRRRK

-477 AAAAAAGGG
+477 GIGGGG
-486 SPNSRSNSVTREQVS
+486 SGSRSNSVTRDQVS
-501 NRMSMSLV
+501 NRMAMSLF
-509 KKLPSSSAATGA
+509 KKLPPNTKTERDLNTSNKVSSLSA
-521 GKGTGA
+521 
-527 EGVTSSPG
+527 S
-535 SVKMAASHPR
+535 SHPR
-545 LAVSSS
+545 LTSS
-551 AKKMIQKTR
+551 AKKLTQKTK

-568 TAITGQDVAD
+568 TAITCKDVED
-578 AFGGNARHVRIDDV
+578 AFGGNARNVRIDAV

-602 IRDREM
+602 IHDKEM
-608 ERLEEKLRK
+608 ERLAEKLK
-617 MSSEYAALMAK
+617 KVTGEYTSLMSKLSE
-628 LTDKSQ
+628 KSQ
-634 AVTALEQ
+634 MVTSLEQ
-641 KLLVER
+641 KLLIER
-647 EEKLTAQKE
+647 EEKLAAQKE

-671 QAIPTNAD
+671 QAIPNSND
-679 TGDCDSLLMLES
+679 TEECDSLLMLES
-691 QLQLSGSVLEKK
+691 QLQLSGTVLEKK
-703 QEEIARLQ
+703 QEEIVRLQ

-716 LQIDMGRSL
+716 LQKDLGRSL

-744 MQDFL
+744 MQEFL
-749 QMEKQSYMDAL
+749 QLEKQLCMDTL
-760 KEAEQEIGMLRQCLQ
+760 KESEQEVSMLRQSLLL
-775 QKECSVERQQEE
+775 KESNIDRQQEE

-880 EYEES
+880 EYEQT
-885 ADKFADKNQ
+885 ADAYTGKQHQHSQ
-894 QQKQK
+894 QQYHQ
-899 NCRPQPDHS
+899 PQTSDSHS
-908 TQTDAKSTANG
+908 VTAKGSAKTVSDG
-919 CDVPLSPQRGQS
+919 CAVPLSPQRGQS

-946 SVPAKV
+946 T
-952 ATPVA
+952 ATTKSTVVTA
-957 NGAPAIRE
+957 NGANATNKE
-965 SRENNG
+965 GRENNG
-971 HESDCTE
+971 HESDSTE

-986 CLMMDNVLEDVAMP
+986 CLMMDNVLEDVTMP
-1000 DSHSHNMMSSSTR
+1000 DSHSHNMVSSSTR
-1013 ISQIEMPSSME
+1013 ISQIEMPSSLE
-1024 SGVAA
+1024 SGVGANSNA
-1029 MASAMMAHDES
+1029 MTMAHDES
-1040 FDNLSQAIANRQQ
+1040 LDNLSQAIANRQQ

-1059 MIASGRPARFHHSTG
+1059 MIASGRSSRFHHSV
-1074 SDQPVRST
+1074 SSNDQQQARNTVS
-1082 AGATASQVTAS
+1082 AVTSA
-1093 CGAVV
+1093 AVAV
-1098 PSTTATTTGA
+1098 TTAP

-1125 CCAEASMAEMPSI
+1125 CCGEASMAEMPSI

-1186 AITNEEIQDRVK
+1186 AISNEEIQDRVK
-1198 DYEELNYK
+1198 EYEELNYK

-1211 KDAYHQLQLR
+1211 KDAYHQLEVR
-1221 GSELNS
+1221 GSEINS
-1227 GKVELLKHRQEID
+1227 NKVELLKHRKEID

-1249 STLCSDNKKQR
+1249 STLCSDSKQAK
-1260 SKIVIDRDDIVKAF
+1260 KIVIDREEILNAF
-1274 KLCNEDESAVPEMDL
+1274 KLCNEDGVVPEQEL
-1289 SQFVLQAC
+1289 SQFIVQAC
-1297 NEIPNLKAKLYEKEQ
+1297 TEIPKLKSKLYEKEQ

-1320 AANGASFAMTASW
+1320 ATNGANFVMTASW
-1333 HQALSEAKRQYE
+1333 HQALNEAKRQYE

-1362 QTPALMELQ
+1362 ETPALMELQ

-1393 SQLHVG
+1393 NQLNCG
-1399 SNGNVAGL
+1399 QAGTNGNGAGVV
-1407 NGNNG
+1407 NGN
-1412 DGIVDLNANETTIG
+1412 GIIDLNANETTLANEAG
-1426 EDGPV
+1426 SVV
-1431 AAVVALQ
+1431 AADA
-1438 LNQGTDS
+1438 

>member
-1 MEDTSQEDS
+1 MEDVNQELGVPEETQATAPNDGPMPDDTADEIEVDLLQEKLARQDDDHVDS
-10 LRLADVTGNEA
+10 
-21 ESAVEQGSERITV
+21 
-34 PQQQHYH
+34 
-41 QHQDGNTT
+41 T
-49 KSSTD
+49 KSSME

-64 SSLIERDVGDDG
+64 SSLIERTEKLDANELQLDAKVS
-76 PPCTELIEE
+76 ELIED
-85 LIKPQLSECEE
+85 LIKPHETRRCEE
-96 KLKALAIIAADD
+96 KFKVLTISDA
-108 GVREA
+108 
-113 TVETATVISTGGG
+113 VETIDDLGVTVVASAAAVVVAGS
-126 GGGDGSDSGVEF
+126 GDGSDSGVEF
-138 GAGSGSLTDTGML
+138 GAGSGSLTDTGVL

-163 SSCCGLDGLEPRET
+163 SSCYGLDGEPT
-177 GGMSVSCNSSMISYS
+177 GMSVSCNSSMISYS
-192 SDIYDKTGSTVLCG
+192 SDIYDKTGNTVLC
-206 GGRLSTD
+206 GRLSTD

-228 GPVSSSLRKGAGC
+228 GPVSSLRKGAC
-241 GLKKKVAMKEPPA
+241 TIKKKVAVKEPPLT
-254 VNRSPRKSTE
+254 RSPRKSSE
-264 SVSSSS
+264 SVSSS

-287 LNLKSAP
+287 LNLKTTPPTSA
-294 PASALNVAAAARERA
+294 ANVAAAARERA

-314 SAAGGA
+314 SASAVVGSAA
-320 TSSSMASSLNRIVT
+320 TSMSSSMNRILQ
-334 TPSKPMA
+334 TPTKPIP

-346 LKPDT
+346 LKPDS
-351 LPTGMKDSPGA
+351 LPTGIKDSPSGQR
-362 GGSVHRAASVSR
+362 VSVSR
-374 TPSTTRGRTPL
+374 TPSITRGRTPL
-385 GTPTDDG
+385 ATPTDDG
-392 RWPSVGGRGGASG
+392 RWPSVGGKSGVSCGG
-405 GNTTPRSTRASS
+405 GNTTPRSVRATSA
-417 VVPEGCGVSI
+417 VPDGGMSI
-427 KTRVGM
+427 KTRIGP
-433 LALDGACKVS
+433 LSLDGTKPGH
-443 SGSGPMSLPMSGAVS
+443 SGTGSPMSLTGVADKC
-458 SYATLPRRRK
+458 ATLPRRRK

-477 AAAAAAGGG
+477 GAIAGSG
-486 SPNSRSNSVTREQVS
+486 SRSNSVSREQVS
-501 NRMSMSLV
+501 NRMAMSLF
-509 KKLPSSSAATGA
+509 KKLPSSGKPELGGGSGA
-521 GKGTGA
+521 NKIA
-527 EGVTSSPG
+527 
-535 SVKMAASHPR
+535 
-545 LAVSSS
+545 LLSSS
-551 AKKMIQKTR
+551 HARLMSSSSKKLAQKTK

-578 AFGGNARHVRIDDV
+578 AFGGNARNIRIDAV
-592 EMVSKQTQSD
+592 EMVTKQTQSD
-602 IRDREM
+602 IRDKEM
-608 ERLEEKLRK
+608 ERLEEKLK
-617 MSSEYAALMAK
+617 KVTGEYTLLISKLSE
-628 LTDKSQ
+628 KSQ
-634 AVTALEQ
+634 MVTSLEQ

-647 EEKLTAQKE
+647 EEKLAAQRE

-671 QAIPTNAD
+671 QAVPSNAD
-679 TGDCDSLLMLES
+679 NGECDSLLMLES
-691 QLQLSGSVLEKK
+691 QLQLSGTVLEKK
-703 QEEIARLQ
+703 QDEIVRLQ

-716 LQIDMGRSL
+716 LQMDMERSL

-749 QMEKQSYMDAL
+749 QVEKQSCMDAL
-760 KEAEQEIGMLRQCLQ
+760 KEAEQEVAMLRQSLQ
-775 QKECSVERQQEE
+775 MKDGNIERQQEE

-880 EYEES
+880 EYEQNADTYSGKHPQHTHHQLQYQQHCSDSHS
-885 ADKFADKNQ
+885 AAKG
-894 QQKQK
+894 
-899 NCRPQPDHS
+899 S
-908 TQTDAKSTANG
+908 AKSAVAG
-919 CDVPLSPQRGQS
+919 CAVPLSPQRGQS

-946 SVPAKV
+946 TTVVKSAVGTNGVPVNK
-952 ATPVA
+952 
-957 NGAPAIRE
+957 E
-965 SRENNG
+965 CRENNG
-971 HESDCTE
+971 HESDSTE

-986 CLMMDNVLEDVAMP
+986 CLMMDNVLEDVTMP
-1000 DSHSHNMMSSSTR
+1000 DSHSHNMVSSSTR

-1024 SGVAA
+1024 SGVGPTSNA
-1029 MASAMMAHDES
+1029 MTMAHDES
-1040 FDNLSQAIANRQQ
+1040 LDNLSQAIANRQQ

-1059 MIASGRPARFHHSTG
+1059 MIASGRSPRFHHSVSSSEQQQARNST
-1074 SDQPVRST
+1074 SALAST
-1082 AGATASQVTAS
+1082 AA
-1093 CGAVV
+1093 CAV
-1098 PSTTATTTGA
+1098 TTAP

-1116 SSLDDEENS
+1116 SSLDDDENS

-1198 DYEELNYK
+1198 ECEEQNFK

-1211 KDAYHQLQLR
+1211 KDAYHQLQVR
-1221 GSELNS
+1221 GSELNTN
-1227 GKVELLKHRQEID
+1227 KLDLLKHRKEID

-1249 STLCSDNKKQR
+1249 STLCSDSKQTK
-1260 SKIVIDRDDIVKAF
+1260 KIVIDREEILNAF
-1274 KLCNEDESAVPEMDL
+1274 KLCNEDGVVPEQEL
-1289 SQFVLQAC
+1289 SQFIVQAC
-1297 NEIPNLKAKLYEKEQ
+1297 TEIPKLKTKLFEKEQ

-1320 AANGASFAMTASW
+1320 ASNGANLMMTASW
-1333 HQALSEAKRQYE
+1333 HQALNEAKRQYE

-1362 QTPALMELQ
+1362 QTPALAELQ

-1393 SQLHVG
+1393 SQLNCGQVG
-1399 SNGNVAGL
+1399 TSNGNGAGV
-1407 NGNNG
+1407 NGN
-1412 DGIVDLNANETTIG
+1412 GIIDLNANETTIAS
-1426 EDGPV
+1426 DGTGV
-1431 AAVVALQ
+1431 SADA
-1438 LNQGTDS
+1438 N
-1445 SCYIDS
+1445 CYIDS

>member
-1 MEDTSQEDS
+1 MEDVNQECTVAEVPTGGNDETR
-10 LRLADVTGNEA
+10 LNGEVIATEEGEVELEVEQPERLAGQDVD
-21 ESAVEQGSERITV
+21 S
-34 PQQQHYH
+34 
-41 QHQDGNTT
+41 T
-49 KSSTD
+49 KSSME

-64 SSLIERDVGDDG
+64 SSLIERTDKLDANELQLDAKV
-76 PPCTELIEE
+76 TELIED
-85 LIKPQLSECEE
+85 LIKPHEQERGVGCEE
-96 KLKALAIIAADD
+96 KFKVLTINDEVESVAS
-108 GVREA
+108 G
-113 TVETATVISTGGG
+113 TVTVVGGN
-126 GGGDGSDSGVEF
+126 GDGSDSGVEF
-138 GAGSGSLTDTGML
+138 GAGSGSLTDTGVL

-163 SSCCGLDGLEPRET
+163 SSCCGLDGEPA
-177 GGMSVSCNSSMISYS
+177 GMSMSCNSSMISYS
-192 SDIYDKTGSTVLCG
+192 SDIYDKAGNTVLC
-206 GGRLSTD
+206 GRLSTD

-228 GPVSSSLRKGAGC
+228 GPVSSLRKAGPVV
-241 GLKKKVAMKEPPA
+241 KKKVAVKEPPP
-254 VNRSPRKSTE
+254 NRSPRKSTE
-264 SVSSSS
+264 SVSSS

-287 LNLKSAP
+287 LNLKTIPTSA
-294 PASALNVAAAARERA
+294 ANVAAAAAARERA

-314 SAAGGA
+314 SASSTTGVCPTGGG
-320 TSSSMASSLNRIVT
+320 TPSSSSMSSSMNRILQ
-334 TPSKPMA
+334 TPTKPMP

-346 LKPDT
+346 LKPDS
-351 LPTGMKDSPGA
+351 LPTGIKDSPSGQR
-362 GGSVHRAASVSR
+362 VTVSR
-374 TPSTTRGRTPL
+374 TPSVTRGRTPL

-392 RWPSVGGRGGASG
+392 RWPSVGGKGGISCSG
-405 GNTTPRSTRASS
+405 GNTTPRSMRASS
-417 VVPEGCGVSI
+417 AAPDGGMSV
-427 KTRVGM
+427 KTRIGP
-433 LALDGACKVS
+433 LSLDG
-443 SGSGPMSLPMSGAVS
+443 SGSNKMANNNSNGSPMSLPCGVDKF
-458 SYATLPRRRK
+458 ATLPRRRK

-477 AAAAAAGGG
+477 GLVGG
-486 SPNSRSNSVTREQVS
+486 SSSRSNSVTRDQVS
-501 NRMSMSLV
+501 NRMAMSLF
-509 KKLPSSSAATGA
+509 KKLPANAKTSAEMGSSNKMSSLAA
-521 GKGTGA
+521 
-527 EGVTSSPG
+527 S
-535 SVKMAASHPR
+535 SHPR
-545 LAVSSS
+545 LASS
-551 AKKMIQKTR
+551 AKKMTQKIK

-568 TAITGQDVAD
+568 TAITCKDVED
-578 AFGGNARHVRIDDV
+578 AFGGNARNVRIDAV

-602 IRDREM
+602 IRDKEM
-608 ERLEEKLRK
+608 ERLEEKLK
-617 MSSEYAALMAK
+617 KVTGEYTSLMSKLSE
-628 LTDKSQ
+628 KSQ
-634 AVTALEQ
+634 MVTSLEQ

-647 EEKLTAQKE
+647 EEKLAAQKE

-671 QAIPTNAD
+671 QAIPNS
-679 TGDCDSLLMLES
+679 GDSGECDSLLMLES
-691 QLQLSGSVLEKK
+691 QLQMSGTVLEKK
-703 QEEIARLQ
+703 QEEIVRLQ
-711 SICRA
+711 TICRA
-716 LQIDMGRSL
+716 LQIDMERSL

-749 QMEKQSYMDAL
+749 QVEKQSCMDAL
-760 KEAEQEIGMLRQCLQ
+760 KEAEQEVSMLRQSLLL
-775 QKECSVERQQEE
+775 KESSIDRQQEE

-880 EYEES
+880 EYEQTADAYSGKQHQHSQQHQQYHPQQSSDS
-885 ADKFADKNQ
+885 ASVKGG
-894 QQKQK
+894 
-899 NCRPQPDHS
+899 S
-908 TQTDAKSTANG
+908 AKSA
-919 CDVPLSPQRGQS
+919 VPLSPQRGQS

-946 SVPAKV
+946 T
-952 ATPVA
+952 ATTKTA
-957 NGAPAIRE
+957 ATASNGANAANKE
-965 SRENNG
+965 CRENNG
-971 HESDCTE
+971 HESDSTE

-986 CLMMDNVLEDVAMP
+986 CLMMDNVLEDVTMP
-1000 DSHSHNMMSSSTR
+1000 DSHSHNMVSSSTR
-1013 ISQIEMPSSME
+1013 ISQIEMPSSLE
-1024 SGVAA
+1024 SGVGANSNA
-1029 MASAMMAHDES
+1029 MTMAHDES
-1040 FDNLSQAIANRQQ
+1040 LDNLSQAIANRQQ

-1059 MIASGRPARFHHSTG
+1059 MIASGRSSRFHHSVSST
-1074 SDQPVRST
+1074 DQQQQQQQARNTTSAVTS
-1082 AGATASQVTAS
+1082 GAA
-1093 CGAVV
+1093 AV
-1098 PSTTATTTGA
+1098 TTAP

-1125 CCAEASMAEMPSI
+1125 CCGEASMAEMPSI

-1186 AITNEEIQDRVK
+1186 AISNEEVQDRVK
-1198 DYEELNYK
+1198 EYEELNYK

-1211 KDAYHQLQLR
+1211 KDAYHQLQMR

-1227 GKVELLKHRQEID
+1227 NKVELLKHRKEID

-1249 STLCSDNKKQR
+1249 STLCSDSKQAK
-1260 SKIVIDRDDIVKAF
+1260 KIVIDREEILNAF
-1274 KLCNEDESAVPEMDL
+1274 KLCNEDGAVPEQEL
-1289 SQFVLQAC
+1289 SQFIVQAC
-1297 NEIPNLKAKLYEKEQ
+1297 
-1312 QLATMASN
+1312 T
-1320 AANGASFAMTASW
+1320 
-1333 HQALSEAKRQYE
+1333 
-1345 AIDRALET
+1345 ET

-1362 QTPALMELQ
+1362 QTPALKELQ

-1393 SQLHVG
+1393 NQLNCG
-1399 SNGNVAGL
+1399 QAGTNGNGAGGV
-1407 NGNNG
+1407 NGNG
-1412 DGIVDLNANETTIG
+1412 VIDLNANETTLANEAG
-1426 EDGPV
+1426 SV
-1431 AAVVALQ
+1431 AA
-1438 LNQGTDS
+1438 DP

>member
-1 MEDTSQEDS
+1 MEDVNQESTLPEVPTVGSDETQQNGEMTTTEE
-10 LRLADVTGNEA
+10 LE
-21 ESAVEQGSERITV
+21 VEQLER
-34 PQQQHYH
+34 QLG
-41 QHQDGNTT
+41 QDVDST
-49 KSSTD
+49 KSSME

-64 SSLIERDVGDDG
+64 SSLIERTEKLDANELQLDAKV
-76 PPCTELIEE
+76 TELIED
-85 LIKPQLSECEE
+85 LIKPHEQERGGVAGCEE
-96 KLKALAIIAADD
+96 KFKVLTINDEVESVASGK
-108 GVREA
+108 G
-113 TVETATVISTGGG
+113 TVTVVGS
-126 GGGDGSDSGVEF
+126 GDGSDSGVEF
-138 GAGSGSLTDTGML
+138 GAGSGSLTDTGVL

-163 SSCCGLDGLEPRET
+163 SSCCGLDGEPT
-177 GGMSVSCNSSMISYS
+177 GMSMSCNSSMISYS
-192 SDIYDKTGSTVLCG
+192 SDIYDKTGNTVLC
-206 GGRLSTD
+206 GRLSTD

-228 GPVSSSLRKGAGC
+228 GPVSSLRKAGNAI
-241 GLKKKVAMKEPPA
+241 KKKVAVKEPPS
-254 VNRSPRKSTE
+254 NRSPRKSSE
-264 SVSSSS
+264 SVSSS

-287 LNLKSAP
+287 LNLKTIPTSA
-294 PASALNVAAAARERA
+294 ANVAAATAARERA

-314 SAAGGA
+314 SASSTGVCAGVP
-320 TSSSMASSLNRIVT
+320 SNSMSASTNRILQ
-334 TPSKPMA
+334 TPTKPMP

-346 LKPDT
+346 MKPDS
-351 LPTGMKDSPGA
+351 LPTGIKDSPSGQR
-362 GGSVHRAASVSR
+362 VTVSR
-374 TPSTTRGRTPL
+374 TPSITRGRTPL

-392 RWPSVGGRGGASG
+392 RWPSVGGKGGVSCSG
-405 GNTTPRSTRASS
+405 GNTTPRSMRASS
-417 VVPEGCGVSI
+417 AAPDGAMSI
-427 KTRVGM
+427 KTRIGP
-433 LALDGACKVS
+433 LSLDGGKGGC
-443 SGSGPMSLPMSGAVS
+443 GSPMSLPSGVDKF
-458 SYATLPRRRK
+458 ATLPRRRK

-477 AAAAAAGGG
+477 GAVGGG
-486 SPNSRSNSVTREQVS
+486 SGSRSNSVTRDQVT
-501 NRMSMSLV
+501 NRMAMSLF
-509 KKLPSSSAATGA
+509 KKLPTNTKTDSNSNKISSLS
-521 GKGTGA
+521 
-527 EGVTSSPG
+527 TS
-535 SVKMAASHPR
+535 SHPR
-545 LAVSSS
+545 LASS
-551 AKKMIQKTR
+551 AKKLTQKTK

-568 TAITGQDVAD
+568 TAITCKDVED
-578 AFGGNARHVRIDDV
+578 AFGGNARNVRIDAV

-602 IRDREM
+602 IRDKEM
-608 ERLEEKLRK
+608 ERLEEKLK
-617 MSSEYAALMAK
+617 KVTGEYTSLMSKLSE
-628 LTDKSQ
+628 KSQ
-634 AVTALEQ
+634 MVTSLEQ

-647 EEKLTAQKE
+647 EEKLAAQKE

-671 QAIPTNAD
+671 QAIPSSND
-679 TGDCDSLLMLES
+679 SGECDSLLMLES
-691 QLQLSGSVLEKK
+691 QLQLSGTVLEKK
-703 QEEIARLQ
+703 QEEIVRLQ

-716 LQIDMGRSL
+716 LQIDMERSL

-749 QMEKQSYMDAL
+749 QVEKQSCMDAL
-760 KEAEQEIGMLRQCLQ
+760 KEAEQEVSMLRQSLLM
-775 QKECSVERQQEE
+775 KEGNIERQQEE

-793 IAEQRRQEYLGMQ
+793 ISEQRRQEYLGMQ

-880 EYEES
+880 EFEQT
-885 ADKFADKNQ
+885 ADAYSGKHQHSQ
-894 QQKQK
+894 QQQ
-899 NCRPQPDHS
+899 QQYHQHPDIHS
-908 TQTDAKSTANG
+908 TSAKGSAKAAG
-919 CDVPLSPQRGQS
+919 DGSAVPLSPQRGQS

-946 SVPAKV
+946 T
-952 ATPVA
+952 ATTKSTAATTNGTNAA
-957 NGAPAIRE
+957 NKE
-965 SRENNG
+965 CRENNG
-971 HESDCTE
+971 HESDSTE

-986 CLMMDNVLEDVAMP
+986 CLMMDNVLEDVTMP
-1000 DSHSHNMMSSSTR
+1000 DSHSHNMVSSSTR
-1013 ISQIEMPSSME
+1013 ISQIEMPSSLE
-1024 SGVAA
+1024 SGVGANSNA
-1029 MASAMMAHDES
+1029 MTMAHDES
-1040 FDNLSQAIANRQQ
+1040 LDNLSQAIANRQQ

-1059 MIASGRPARFHHSTG
+1059 MIASGRSSRFHHSV
-1074 SDQPVRST
+1074 SSNEQQQARN
-1082 AGATASQVTAS
+1082 ATSVVTSAAA
-1093 CGAVV
+1093 AV
-1098 PSTTATTTGA
+1098 TTAP

-1125 CCAEASMAEMPSI
+1125 CCGEASMAEMPSI

-1186 AITNEEIQDRVK
+1186 AISNEEIQDRVK
-1198 DYEELNYK
+1198 EYEELNYK

-1211 KDAYHQLQLR
+1211 KDAYHQLQMR

-1227 GKVELLKHRQEID
+1227 NKVELLKHRKEID

-1249 STLCSDNKKQR
+1249 STLCSDSKQAK
-1260 SKIVIDRDDIVKAF
+1260 KIVIDREEILNAF
-1274 KLCNEDESAVPEMDL
+1274 KLCNEDGVVPEQEL
-1289 SQFVLQAC
+1289 SQFIVQAC
-1297 NEIPNLKAKLYEKEQ
+1297 TEIPKLKAKLFEKEQ
-1312 QLATMASN
+1312 QLATMTSN
-1320 AANGASFAMTASW
+1320 ATNGANFVMTASW
-1333 HQALSEAKRQYE
+1333 HQALNEAKRQYE

-1353 LDSVKSIVQ
+1353 LDSVKTIVQ

-1393 SQLHVG
+1393 NQLNCGQVG
-1399 SNGNVAGL
+1399 TNGNGTGV
-1407 NGNNG
+1407 NGN
-1412 DGIVDLNANETTIG
+1412 GIIDLNANETTLANEAG
-1426 EDGPV
+1426 SVV
-1431 AAVVALQ
+1431 AA
-1438 LNQGTDS
+1438 DP

>member
-1 MEDTSQEDS
+1 MEDVSQESTIPEVPSVGGDET
-10 LRLADVTGNEA
+10 RLNGEMNATE
-21 ESAVEQGSERITV
+21 ELEVEQPERLLG
-34 PQQQHYH
+34 
-41 QHQDGNTT
+41 QDVDST
-49 KSSTD
+49 KSSME

-64 SSLIERDVGDDG
+64 SSLIERTEKLDANELQLDAKV
-76 PPCTELIEE
+76 TELIED
-85 LIKPQLSECEE
+85 LIKPHEQERAGGGAGAGCEE
-96 KLKALAIIAADD
+96 KFKALTINDEVESVANS
-108 GVREA
+108 GKG
-113 TVETATVISTGGG
+113 TVTVVGS
-126 GGGDGSDSGVEF
+126 GDGSDSGVEF
-138 GAGSGSLTDTGML
+138 GAGSGSLTDTGVL

-163 SSCCGLDGLEPRET
+163 SSCCGLDGEPT
-177 GGMSVSCNSSMISYS
+177 GMSMSCNSSMISYS
-192 SDIYDKTGSTVLCG
+192 SDIYDKTGNTVLC
-206 GGRLSTD
+206 GRLSTD

-228 GPVSSSLRKGAGC
+228 GPVSSLRKAGAAI
-241 GLKKKVAMKEPPA
+241 KKKVAVKEPPS
-254 VNRSPRKSTE
+254 NRSPRKSTE
-264 SVSSSS
+264 SVSSS

-287 LNLKSAP
+287 LNLKAI
-294 PASALNVAAAARERA
+294 PASAANVAAAAAARERA

-314 SAAGGA
+314 SASSTGVCAGVP
-320 TSSSMASSLNRIVT
+320 SNSMSASTNRILQ
-334 TPSKPMA
+334 TPTKPMP

-346 LKPDT
+346 VKPDS
-351 LPTGMKDSPGA
+351 LPTGIKDSPSGQR
-362 GGSVHRAASVSR
+362 VTVSR
-374 TPSTTRGRTPL
+374 TPSITRGRTPL

-392 RWPSVGGRGGASG
+392 RWPSVGGKGGISCSG
-405 GNTTPRSTRASS
+405 GNTTPRSMRASS
-417 VVPEGCGVSI
+417 AAPDGVMSI
-427 KTRVGM
+427 KTRIGP
-433 LALDGACKVS
+433 LSLDGGKG
-443 SGSGPMSLPMSGAVS
+443 GSGGAPMSLPSGVDKF
-458 SYATLPRRRK
+458 ATLPRRRK

-477 AAAAAAGGG
+477 SLVGGG
-486 SPNSRSNSVTREQVS
+486 SGSRSNSVTRDQAS
-501 NRMSMSLV
+501 NRMAMSLF
-509 KKLPSSSAATGA
+509 KKLPPNTKTDRELNSTNKMSSLSA
-521 GKGTGA
+521 
-527 EGVTSSPG
+527 S
-535 SVKMAASHPR
+535 SHPR
-545 LAVSSS
+545 LASST
-551 AKKMIQKTR
+551 KKLAQKTK

-568 TAITGQDVAD
+568 TAITCKDVED
-578 AFGGNARHVRIDDV
+578 AFGGNARNVRIDAV

-602 IRDREM
+602 IRDKEM
-608 ERLEEKLRK
+608 ERLEEKLK
-617 MSSEYAALMAK
+617 KVTGEYTSLMSKLSE
-628 LTDKSQ
+628 KSQ
-634 AVTALEQ
+634 MVTSLEQ

-647 EEKLTAQKE
+647 EEKLAAQKE

-671 QAIPTNAD
+671 QAIPSSND
-679 TGDCDSLLMLES
+679 TEECDSLLMLES
-691 QLQLSGSVLEKK
+691 QLQLSGTVLEKK
-703 QEEIARLQ
+703 QEEIVRLQ
-711 SICRA
+711 TICRA
-716 LQIDMGRSL
+716 LQIDMERSL

-749 QMEKQSYMDAL
+749 QVEKQSCMDAL
-760 KEAEQEIGMLRQCLQ
+760 KEAEQEVSMLRQSLLL
-775 QKECSVERQQEE
+775 KESNIDRQQEE

-880 EYEES
+880 EYEQT
-885 ADKFADKNQ
+885 ADAYSGKQHPHSQ
-894 QQKQK
+894 QQYHQ
-899 NCRPQPDHS
+899 QQASDLHS
-908 TQTDAKSTANG
+908 TTAKAKAASDG
-919 CDVPLSPQRGQS
+919 CAVPLSPQRGQS

-946 SVPAKV
+946 T
-952 ATPVA
+952 ATTKSTAPTT
-957 NGAPAIRE
+957 NGANAANKE
-965 SRENNG
+965 CRENNG
-971 HESDCTE
+971 HESDSTE

-986 CLMMDNVLEDVAMP
+986 CLMMDNVLEDVTMP
-1000 DSHSHNMMSSSTR
+1000 DSHSHNMVSSSTR
-1013 ISQIEMPSSME
+1013 ISQIEMPSSLE
-1024 SGVAA
+1024 SGVGANSNV
-1029 MASAMMAHDES
+1029 MTMAHDES
-1040 FDNLSQAIANRQQ
+1040 LDNLSQAIANRQQ

-1059 MIASGRPARFHHSTG
+1059 MIASGRSSRFHHSV
-1074 SDQPVRST
+1074 SSNDQQQQARN
-1082 AGATASQVTAS
+1082 TASAVTSAAA
-1093 CGAVV
+1093 AV
-1098 PSTTATTTGA
+1098 TTAP

-1125 CCAEASMAEMPSI
+1125 CCGEASMAEMPSI

-1186 AITNEEIQDRVK
+1186 AISNEEIQDRVK
-1198 DYEELNYK
+1198 EYEELNYK

-1211 KDAYHQLQLR
+1211 KDAYHQLQVR

-1227 GKVELLKHRQEID
+1227 NKVELLKHRKEID

-1249 STLCSDNKKQR
+1249 STLCSDSKQAK
-1260 SKIVIDRDDIVKAF
+1260 KIVVDREEILSAF
-1274 KLCNEDESAVPEMDL
+1274 KLCNEDGVVPEQEL
-1289 SQFVLQAC
+1289 SQFIVQAC
-1297 NEIPNLKAKLYEKEQ
+1297 TEIPKLKAKLYEKEQ
-1312 QLATMASN
+1312 QLATMVSN
-1320 AANGASFAMTASW
+1320 ATNGANLVMTASW
-1333 HQALSEAKRQYE
+1333 HQALNEAKRQYE

-1393 SQLHVG
+1393 NQLNCGQVG
-1399 SNGNVAGL
+1399 TNGNGAGVV
-1407 NGNNG
+1407 NGN
-1412 DGIVDLNANETTIG
+1412 GIIDLNANETTLANEAG
-1426 EDGPV
+1426 SVV
-1431 AAVVALQ
+1431 AA
-1438 LNQGTDS
+1438 DP